1 MRVDG
6 RGAAAGTE
14 GVGEMVKLNIVL
26 LLIAI
31 GCALGVVTSQHHA
44 RKLFV
49 ALEKER
55 GRAKQ
60 LEVEFGQLQ
69 LEASTWGMQ
78 GRVEKLAAA
87 QLGMRPL
94 TPNRVQVLSAEAQEK
109 TK

>member
-1 MRVDG
+1 
-6 RGAAAGTE
+6 
-14 GVGEMVKLNIVL
+14 MVKLNFVL

-31 GCALGVVTSQHHA
+31 ACALGVVTSQHQA

-55 GRAKQ
+55 ERAKQ
-60 LEVEFGQLQ
+60 LDIEFTQLE

-78 GRVEKLAAA
+78 GRVEKLASA
-87 QLGMRPL
+87 QLNMRPL
-94 TPNRVQVLSAEAQEK
+94 APNRVQILSATTAEA